1 MKGPEGPEGARGWD
15 RIGLGVLEETVRG
28 MKQFKIDLVALSIK
42 FYPKFMYFHLL
53 CFPFFLVLNTYSA
66 FSDNLANETV

>member
-28 MKQFKIDLVALSIK
+28 MKQFKIDLVAMSI
-42 FYPKFMYFHLL
+42 
-53 CFPFFLVLNTYSA
+53 
-66 FSDNLANETV
+66 